1 MSMRTSET
9 NILYD
14 DTIDTI
20 LCSDLLGTPP
30 EKKKNTIY
38 RYPKSVELLA
48 SLMYRQLKP
57 GLGIA

>member
-30 EKKKNTIY
+30 EKKKTLYIDTQN
-38 RYPKSVELLA
+38 
-48 SLMYRQLKP
+48 Q
-57 GLGIA
+57 